1 MISNDAISAIMP
13 LAEFNYGVNI
23 SKEHDFLYF
32 ENPKC
37 ACGTIKASLQMHV
50 ANAKGESLSF
60 DNTKRL
66 HDKSQSL
73 LKSPNEISQD
83 IFQEML
89 QSPSVFRFSFVR
101 NPYQRALS
109 CYLDKMQDPWYRA
122 KLGLSHYSD
131 MPPFVEFLKAI
142 QKQKIHDM
150 DPHWR
155 IQTYQI
161 FYNFINYDFI
171 GRFENLAED
180 LPLVLKNIF
189 HEVSFESLPH
199 FGKGSTKQHPQYLTP
214 EAIKCIQDIYM
225 EDFINFNY
233 PLS

>member
-1 MISNDAISAIMP
+1 MISKDAISAIMP

-23 SKEHDFLYF
+23 SQDHSFLYF

-50 ANAKGESLSF
+50 ANAKGETLAF
-60 DNTKRL
+60 DSTKRL

-73 LKSPNEISQD
+73 LKSPDEIPHGL
-83 IFQEML
+83 FQEML
-89 QSPSVFRFSFVR
+89 QSNSVFIFSFVR

-109 CYLDKMQDPWYRA
+109 CYLDKMQDPWYCA
-122 KLGLSHYSD
+122 KLGLSHFNG

-142 QKQKIHDM
+142 QRQHIYEM

-155 IQTYQI
+155 VQTYQI

-171 GRFENLAED
+171 GRFEKLAED
-180 LPLVLKNIF
+180 LPHVLKKIF
-189 HEVSFESLPH
+189 REVSFGTLPH
-199 FGKGSTKQHPQYLTP
+199 FGKGSTKQHTQYFTA
-214 EAIKCIQDIYM
+214 EAVKCIQDIYM

-233 PLS
+233 PL